1 MYISTRFNNRHHYS
15 SRHFIIPVIVY
26 TLLYNLPKFLEFT
39 TACAGDIPL
48 SNFTAFNETEHSSM
62 RKRENSSFELNSRN
76 SCTWEELRIVARSI
90 RSESTKCKTFDSTS
104 VCNPILFLS
113 RTNYWYVNVYILG
126 FNTMFNIILPILS
139 LIILNVIILR

>member
-1 MYISTRFNNRHHYS
+1 MLHLIIRHHYS

-39 TACAGDIPL
+39 TVCVEDIPL
-48 SNFTAFNETEHSSM
+48 SNFTAFNDT
-62 RKRENSSFELNSRN
+62 ENSSFELNSRN

-104 VCNPILFLS
+104 VCNPNLFLS